1 MLISLLNKLQKAREG
16 WGLLTIFGTPV
27 STEGTLSHSILSQ
40 VFHSYQFKTMVLG
53 PLTRRFLAGWCE
65 LSLNETDF
73 HRPEPPRFRSSKSSR
88 SDGRREAKKTKRI
101 KKTRSTFCGFA
112 GWLRSYETQ
121 RRSYCPRL
129 APPFTIFDF
138 SPNIHRPNGGVGWGE
153 IVGLRLQRTF
163 GRCSYWRVSQSWF
176 LYWLDS
182 RWKFWLYISSPRFSM
197 TSAVDS
203 LSRHI
208 YIFIIHQFLTLCI
221 LCIDEEMA
229 KQIDNERQGYTKH

>member
-16 WGLLTIFGTPV
+16 WGLLTISGTPV

-65 LSLNETDF
+65 FSLNETDF
-73 HRPEPPRFRSSKSSR
+73 HRPEPLRFRSSKSSR

-129 APPFTIFDF
+129 PQFGTPFH
-138 SPNIHRPNGGVGWGE
+138 NI
-153 IVGLRLQRTF
+153 
-163 GRCSYWRVSQSWF
+163 WF
-176 LYWLDS
+176 LSQHPSAEWGGWV
-182 RWKFWLYISSPRFSM
+182 RWNCWSKTSTHLWKVLILKSFPKLVSLLIRFSM
-197 TSAVDS
+197 KV
-203 LSRHI
+203 LVI
-208 YIFIIHQFLTLCI
+208 YILT
-221 LCIDEEMA
+221 
-229 KQIDNERQGYTKH
+229 QIFHDFSRG